1 MPRKNRGDLLSVG
14 TRTRLYATR
23 RTLPLSVQ
31 EETGLRFNVD
41 VYFKDPLVARNN
53 PAAAIDTDFDVPWEP
68 GISDGPT
75 SARFAVVDFDA
86 SSGVLEEPARWNAES
101 NSFRGPKGEDL
112 NTPKGRKLPQ
122 FRQISVWATV
132 QNTLEFYEGGAGL
145 GRRIEWGF
153 DGNRLILVPTAG
165 YGQNAYY
172 DRQSKSLQFY
182 WFNSDDGR
190 VNTCESSDIV
200 NHEFGHAV
208 LDGLRPYY
216 FETVFTETAAFHE
229 FMGDLTAVLMAFR
242 NNGFRKVVVKE
253 SEGDLDDASLLA
265 SLARQFGEA
274 VTGQP
279 YLRTALNQKT
289 VGVVQGKGPHETS
302 EVLTGA
308 MFEIMAELLE
318 KRKERQARRVQQ
330 DPSARTESLERLFWY
345 TIEHMQRSAIQPLDF
360 LPPCDVNFR
369 DYALAVLR
377 AEQITNPIDRER
389 FRETMFDV
397 FVKREILQEADRKL
411 LEPGPIF
418 TRVPLTVFHSID
430 DIGASRGSAYRFLDD
445 NRGPL
450 FIPLTAD
457 VVVADV
463 ARAKKLTTEGRQ
475 QSDQIVLQYLWREE
489 ILLSGSRFGQ
499 FSGQWTAMWCGGT
512 IVLDQNGNLIH
523 WSRKPGTQSLG
534 RKPEHIA
541 EAKAGAIRRD
551 EFLDALAMR
560 AKRGMIGE
568 RQVSPLGV
576 LARAVP
582 PFEVIVKDGFLSFNI
597 TPHFTLTHNEE
608 DDEVGGRQWQISS

>member
-1 MPRKNRGDLLSVG
+1 MARKTRRELLSVG

-41 VYFKDPLVARNN
+41 VYFKDPLVAKNN

-75 SARFAVVDFDA
+75 SARFAVVDYDA
-86 SSGVLEEPARWNAES
+86 SSGVLEEPARWDGKTV
-101 NSFRGPKGEDL
+101 SFRGPKGEDL
-112 NTPKGRKLPQ
+112 NSSMGRKLPQ

-132 QNTLEFYEGGAGL
+132 QNTLEFFEGGAGL

-182 WFNSDDGR
+182 WFNSEGGR

-216 FETVFTETAAFHE
+216 FETVLTETAAFHE
-229 FMGDLTAVLMAFR
+229 FMGDLTALLMAFR
-242 NNGFRKVVVKE
+242 NNGFRKEVVRD

-265 SLARQFGEA
+265 SLAHQFGEA

-279 YLRTALNQKT
+279 YLRTALNKKT
-289 VGVVQGKGPHETS
+289 MSDVRGKGPHETS

-318 KRKERQARRVQQ
+318 LRKKRQTRRTQD
-330 DPSARTESLERLFWY
+330 DPSARPESLERLFWY

-360 LPPCDVNFR
+360 LPPCDVKFR
-369 DYALAVLR
+369 DYAIAVLR
-377 AEQITNPIDRER
+377 AEQITNPVDPEG
-389 FRETMFDV
+389 FRATMFEV
-397 FVKREILQEADRKL
+397 FLGREILQEDDRKL
-411 LEPGPIF
+411 LEPGPVF
-418 TRVPLTVFHSID
+418 SRTPLAVFHSID

-445 NRGPL
+445 NREQL

-457 VVVADV
+457 LIIADL

-475 QSDQIVLQYLWREE
+475 QADQIVLQYLWREE
-489 ILLSGSRFGQ
+489 VLLSGERFGQ
-499 FSGQWTAMWCGGT
+499 FDGQRTSMWCGGT
-512 IVLDQNGNLIH
+512 IVLDQNANFIH
-523 WSRKPGTQSLG
+523 WSRKPGIQNLG
-534 RKPEHIA
+534 SKPDQKA
-541 EAKAGAIRRD
+541 EAKAGAARRD
-551 EFLDALAMR
+551 ELLDTVAIR
-560 AKRGMIGE
+560 VNRGMFGE
-568 RQVSPLGV
+568 RQSTPLGV
-576 LARAVP
+576 LARIVP
-582 PFEVIVKDGFLSFNI
+582 PFEVAEQDGLLSFNI
-597 TPHFTLTHNEE
+597 APHFSLDHE
-608 DDEVGGRQWQISS
+608 DEHDLGGRQWQISS